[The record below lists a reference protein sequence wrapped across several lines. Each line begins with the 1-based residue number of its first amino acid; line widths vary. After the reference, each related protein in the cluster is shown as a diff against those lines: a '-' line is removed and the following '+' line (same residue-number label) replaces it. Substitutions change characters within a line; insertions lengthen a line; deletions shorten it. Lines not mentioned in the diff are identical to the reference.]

1 MKQLTWRAV
10 IVGMLLG
17 SILSLTNLYANLKM
31 GWSFGVALTAGI
43 ISFAL
48 WNAFVRLGI
57 SKSPMTILENTCM
70 QSAASSA
77 GYSTGGTLTS
87 AVAALLLLTGQHM
100 PLGTTFAWIFF
111 IAVLGVTMAIP
122 MKRQMINIEQIR
134 FPDSI
139 ATAETLKVLYSE
151 GKKAAEAI
159 RAMGV
164 TIEDTAGE
172 FVGASSME
180 EQIRALFAPGGLQNG
195 GGTGEGQDHG
205 DGGNAAQGGQNAPG
219 EGENGQGGGV
229 PAMLTGHLD
238 AAKLERMKKE
248 DLLDLAA
255 KLGVDVSAAKNQQ
268 ERAQLIAA
276 AEVQAHATDPENGG
290 GAL

>member
-1 MKQLTWRAV
+1 MKKLIAQRPIQYMGRTYERGEAIPAQDPKMVAAWLK
-10 IVGMLLG
+10 
-17 SILSLTNLYANLKM
+17 AN
-31 GWSFGVALTAGI
+31 
-43 ISFAL
+43 
-48 WNAFVRLGI
+48 
-57 SKSPMTILENTCM
+57 
-70 QSAASSA
+70 SAAW
-77 GYSTGGTLTS
+77 TGTD
-87 AVAALLLLTGQHM
+87 VEDAAR
-100 PLGTTFAWIFF
+100 A
-111 IAVLGVTMAIP
+111 AI
-122 MKRQMINIEQIR
+122 REAAR
-134 FPDSI
+134 R
-139 ATAETLKVLYSE
+139 SE
-151 GKKAAEAI
+151 VNDLAADAI

-164 TIEDTAGE
+164 TIEDDAGE

-219 EGENGQGGGV
+219 EGENGQGGGA

>member
-1 MKQLTWRAV
+1 MKKLIAQRPIQYMGRTYERGEAIPAQDPKMVAAWLK
-10 IVGMLLG
+10 
-17 SILSLTNLYANLKM
+17 AN
-31 GWSFGVALTAGI
+31 
-43 ISFAL
+43 
-48 WNAFVRLGI
+48 
-57 SKSPMTILENTCM
+57 
-70 QSAASSA
+70 SAAW
-77 GYSTGGTLTS
+77 TG
-87 AVAALLLLTGQHM
+87 ADMEDAAR
-100 PLGTTFAWIFF
+100 A
-111 IAVLGVTMAIP
+111 AI
-122 MKRQMINIEQIR
+122 REAAR
-134 FPDSI
+134 R
-139 ATAETLKVLYSE
+139 SE
-151 GKKAAEAI
+151 VNDLAADAI

-164 TIEDTAGE
+164 TIEDDAGE
-172 FVGASSME
+172 FVGAASME

-205 DGGNAAQGGQNAPG
+205 DGGNTAQGGQNAPG
-219 EGENGQGGGV
+219 EGENGQGGGA

>member
-1 MKQLTWRAV
+1 MKKLIAQRPIQYMGRTYERGEAIPAQDPKMVAAWLK
-10 IVGMLLG
+10 
-17 SILSLTNLYANLKM
+17 AN
-31 GWSFGVALTAGI
+31 
-43 ISFAL
+43 
-48 WNAFVRLGI
+48 
-57 SKSPMTILENTCM
+57 
-70 QSAASSA
+70 SAAW
-77 GYSTGGTLTS
+77 TGTD
-87 AVAALLLLTGQHM
+87 VEDAAR
-100 PLGTTFAWIFF
+100 A
-111 IAVLGVTMAIP
+111 AI
-122 MKRQMINIEQIR
+122 REAAR
-134 FPDSI
+134 HS
-139 ATAETLKVLYSE
+139 KVNDQ
-151 GKKAAEAI
+151 AAEAI

-172 FVGASSME
+172 FVGTSSME

-219 EGENGQGGGV
+219 EGENGQGGGA

>member
-1 MKQLTWRAV
+1 MKKLIAQRPIQYMGRTYERGEAIPAQDPKMVAAWLK
-10 IVGMLLG
+10 
-17 SILSLTNLYANLKM
+17 AN
-31 GWSFGVALTAGI
+31 
-43 ISFAL
+43 
-48 WNAFVRLGI
+48 
-57 SKSPMTILENTCM
+57 
-70 QSAASSA
+70 SAAW
-77 GYSTGGTLTS
+77 TGTD
-87 AVAALLLLTGQHM
+87 VEDAAR
-100 PLGTTFAWIFF
+100 A
-111 IAVLGVTMAIP
+111 AI
-122 MKRQMINIEQIR
+122 REAARRSRVNDQ
-134 FPDSI
+134 
-139 ATAETLKVLYSE
+139 
-151 GKKAAEAI
+151 AAEAI

-219 EGENGQGGGV
+219 EGENGQGGGA

-276 AEVQAHATDPENGG
+276 AEVQAPTTDPENDG

>member
-1 MKQLTWRAV
+1 MKKLIAQRPIQYMGRTYERGEA
-10 IVGMLLG
+10 IP
-17 SILSLTNLYANLKM
+17 AQDPKM
-31 GWSFGVALTAGI
+31 VAA
-43 ISFAL
+43 SRMA
-48 WNAFVRLGI
+48 AR
-57 SKSPMTILENTCM
+57 
-70 QSAASSA
+70 AASS
-77 GYSTGGTLTS
+77 TS
-87 AVAALLLLTGQHM
+87 VPVH
-100 PLGTTFAWIFF
+100 
-111 IAVLGVTMAIP
+111 
-122 MKRQMINIEQIR
+122 
-134 FPDSI
+134 
-139 ATAETLKVLYSE
+139 
-151 GKKAAEAI
+151 
-159 RAMGV
+159 AMGV

-219 EGENGQGGGV
+219 EGENGQGGGA

>member
-1 MKQLTWRAV
+1 MKKLIAQRPIQYMGRTYERGEAIPAQDPKMVAAWLK
-10 IVGMLLG
+10 
-17 SILSLTNLYANLKM
+17 AN
-31 GWSFGVALTAGI
+31 
-43 ISFAL
+43 
-48 WNAFVRLGI
+48 
-57 SKSPMTILENTCM
+57 
-70 QSAASSA
+70 SAAW
-77 GYSTGGTLTS
+77 TGTD
-87 AVAALLLLTGQHM
+87 VEDAAR
-100 PLGTTFAWIFF
+100 A
-111 IAVLGVTMAIP
+111 AI
-122 MKRQMINIEQIR
+122 REAARRSRVNDQ
-134 FPDSI
+134 
-139 ATAETLKVLYSE
+139 
-151 GKKAAEAI
+151 AAEAI

-219 EGENGQGGGV
+219 EGENGQGGGA

-248 DLLDLAA
+248 DLLELAD
-255 KLGVDVSAAKNQQ
+255 KLGVEVSAAKNQR

-276 AEVQAHATDPENGG
+276 AEVKAPADPPENDG
-290 GAL
+290 GAQ

>member
-1 MKQLTWRAV
+1 MKKLIAQRPIQYMGRTYERGEAIPAQDPKMVAAWLK
-10 IVGMLLG
+10 
-17 SILSLTNLYANLKM
+17 AN
-31 GWSFGVALTAGI
+31 
-43 ISFAL
+43 
-48 WNAFVRLGI
+48 
-57 SKSPMTILENTCM
+57 
-70 QSAASSA
+70 SAAW
-77 GYSTGGTLTS
+77 TGTD
-87 AVAALLLLTGQHM
+87 VEDAARAAIREAARRSRVNGQ
-100 PLGTTFAWIFF
+100 
-111 IAVLGVTMAIP
+111 
-122 MKRQMINIEQIR
+122 
-134 FPDSI
+134 
-139 ATAETLKVLYSE
+139 
-151 GKKAAEAI
+151 AAEAI

-219 EGENGQGGGV
+219 EGENGQGGGM

-238 AAKLERMKKE
+238 AVQLERMKKE

>member
-1 MKQLTWRAV
+1 MKKLIAQRPIQYMGRTYERGEAIPAQDPKMVAAWLK
-10 IVGMLLG
+10 
-17 SILSLTNLYANLKM
+17 AN
-31 GWSFGVALTAGI
+31 
-43 ISFAL
+43 
-48 WNAFVRLGI
+48 
-57 SKSPMTILENTCM
+57 
-70 QSAASSA
+70 SAAW
-77 GYSTGGTLTS
+77 TGTD
-87 AVAALLLLTGQHM
+87 VEDAAR
-100 PLGTTFAWIFF
+100 A
-111 IAVLGVTMAIP
+111 AI
-122 MKRQMINIEQIR
+122 REAARRSRVNDQ
-134 FPDSI
+134 
-139 ATAETLKVLYSE
+139 
-151 GKKAAEAI
+151 AAEAI

-219 EGENGQGGGV
+219 EGENGQGGGT

-238 AAKLERMKKE
+238 AAQLERMKKE
-248 DLLDLAA
+248 DLLDLAE
-255 KLGVDVSAAKNQQ
+255 KLGVDVSAARNQR

>member
-1 MKQLTWRAV
+1 MKKLIAQRPIQYMGRTYERGEAIPAQDPKMVAAWLK
-10 IVGMLLG
+10 
-17 SILSLTNLYANLKM
+17 AN
-31 GWSFGVALTAGI
+31 
-43 ISFAL
+43 
-48 WNAFVRLGI
+48 
-57 SKSPMTILENTCM
+57 
-70 QSAASSA
+70 SAAW
-77 GYSTGGTLTS
+77 TGTDLEDTARA
-87 AVAALLLLTGQHM
+87 AVREAA
-100 PLGTTFAWIFF
+100 
-111 IAVLGVTMAIP
+111 
-122 MKRQMINIEQIR
+122 RR
-134 FPDSI
+134 S
-139 ATAETLKVLYSE
+139 KVNDL
-151 GKKAAEAI
+151 AAEAI

-219 EGENGQGGGV
+219 EGENGQGGGA

-276 AEVQAHATDPENGG
+276 AEVQATANPQENDG
-290 GAL
+290 GAQ

>member
-1 MKQLTWRAV
+1 MKKLIAQRPIQYMGRTYERGEAIPAQDPKMVAAWLK
-10 IVGMLLG
+10 
-17 SILSLTNLYANLKM
+17 AN
-31 GWSFGVALTAGI
+31 
-43 ISFAL
+43 
-48 WNAFVRLGI
+48 
-57 SKSPMTILENTCM
+57 
-70 QSAASSA
+70 SAAW
-77 GYSTGGTLTS
+77 TGTD
-87 AVAALLLLTGQHM
+87 VEDAAR
-100 PLGTTFAWIFF
+100 A
-111 IAVLGVTMAIP
+111 AI
-122 MKRQMINIEQIR
+122 REAARRSRVNDQ
-134 FPDSI
+134 
-139 ATAETLKVLYSE
+139 
-151 GKKAAEAI
+151 AAEAI

-219 EGENGQGGGV
+219 EGENGQGGGA

-238 AAKLERMKKE
+238 AAKLERMNKE

>member
-1 MKQLTWRAV
+1 MKKLIAQRPIQYMGRTYERGEAIPAQDPKMVAAWLK
-10 IVGMLLG
+10 
-17 SILSLTNLYANLKM
+17 AN
-31 GWSFGVALTAGI
+31 
-43 ISFAL
+43 
-48 WNAFVRLGI
+48 
-57 SKSPMTILENTCM
+57 
-70 QSAASSA
+70 SAAW
-77 GYSTGGTLTS
+77 TGTD
-87 AVAALLLLTGQHM
+87 VEDAAR
-100 PLGTTFAWIFF
+100 A
-111 IAVLGVTMAIP
+111 AI
-122 MKRQMINIEQIR
+122 REAARRSRVNDQ
-134 FPDSI
+134 
-139 ATAETLKVLYSE
+139 
-151 GKKAAEAI
+151 AAEAI

-219 EGENGQGGGV
+219 EGETGQGGGA